1 MRFENITKKFDDFVA
16 VKNVTLDIY
25 EREFFALARAVGLRK
40 EHATAGCSPASSVR
54 PRAASS
60 SPAHDITE
68 LPPYE
73 RPVNMMFQ
81 SYALFPHMTVEGNI
95 GFGLRQEGMAKDKI
109 AERVEEAMAMLEL
122 QQVRQTQAHQLSG
135 GQQQR
140 VALARAIAKK
150 PRIVLLDEPL
160 GALDKKLRQQA
171 QFELMRIQETT
182 GTTFII
188 VTHDQ
193 EEAMTVASRI
203 AVMDKGDLVQVAT
216 PGEIY
221 ENPKTRYIAG
231 FIGDVNV
238 FEGKVSG
245 VSEGCIEIDA
255 KDGYKFKTRS
265 TEPVTVGQQ
274 VWLALRPEKIRI
286 AHDQPA
292 SAINAIPGKVEDVG
306 YLGSISH
313 YHVRTAPGERVTA
326 LRANSAHTVER
337 PISWEDQRLARL
349 AGRRR
354 RGSDALGVRS
364 DEHSN
369 NSGPRRWYV
378 IAAPYLWLL
387 AVFPRAIL
395 HRLQAFAFR
404 CRDRHSALYADT
416 SAGRGHYGFHLQAR
430 LRKLHL
436 HFQ

>member
-1 MRFENITKKFDDFVA
+1 MDVASARDPQTSTASSQRAGPRTAAPQSGFAPWKDPTKTPIVRFENITKRFDNFVA

-25 EREFFALARAVGLRK
+25 EREFFALLGPSGCGKSTLLRML
-40 EHATAGCSPASSVR
+40 AGFER
-54 PRAASS
+54 PTEGKTIVIGQ
-60 SPAHDITE
+60 DITA

-109 AERVEEAMAMLEL
+109 AERVDEAMAMLEL
-122 QQVRQTQAHQLSG
+122 KQFAKRKPNQLSG

-216 PGEIY
+216 PGDIY

-231 FIGDVNV
+231 FIGDVNL

-245 VSEGCIEIDA
+245 LSEGCIEIDA
-255 KDGYKFKTRS
+255 KDGYKFRTRS

-292 SAINAIPGKVEDVG
+292 SAVNAIPGKVEDVG

-326 LRANSAHTVER
+326 LRANSAHAVER
-337 PISWEDQRLARL
+337 SISWEDNVWLDWPID
-349 AGRRR
+349 AGVVLTR
-354 RGSDALGVRS
+354 
-364 DEHSN
+364 
-369 NSGPRRWYV
+369 
-378 IAAPYLWLL
+378 
-387 AVFPRAIL
+387 
-395 HRLQAFAFR
+395 
-404 CRDRHSALYADT
+404 
-416 SAGRGHYGFHLQAR
+416 
-430 LRKLHL
+430 
-436 HFQ
+436 

>member
-1 MRFENITKKFDDFVA
+1 MSVATARDPQVKPASPQRAGPRTAAPQSGFAPWKDPAKEPFVRFENITKRFDDFVA

-25 EREFFALARAVGLRK
+25 EREFFALLGPSGCGKSTLLRML
-40 EHATAGCSPASSVR
+40 AGFER
-54 PRAASS
+54 PTEGRTIVAGQ
-60 SPAHDITE
+60 DITA

-81 SYALFPHMTVEGNI
+81 SYALFPHMTVEANI

-109 AERVEEAMAMLEL
+109 ADRVDEAMAMLEL
-122 QQVRQTQAHQLSG
+122 GQFAKRKPHQLSG

-150 PRIVLLDEPL
+150 PRLVLLDEPL

-231 FIGDVNV
+231 FIGDVNA
-238 FEGKVSG
+238 FEGKVSAA
-245 VSEGCIEIDA
+245 SEGCIEIDA
-255 KDGYKFKTRS
+255 NDGYKFKTRS

-274 VWLALRPEKIRI
+274 AWLALRPEKIRI
-286 AHDQPA
+286 SHDQPV
-292 SAINAIPGKVEDVG
+292 SAVNAISGKVEDIG

-313 YHVRTAPGERVTA
+313 YHVRTVAGERVTA
-326 LRANSAHTVER
+326 LRANAAHTVER
-337 PISWEDQRLARL
+337 TISWDDNVWLDWPVD
-349 AGRRR
+349 AGVVLTR
-354 RGSDALGVRS
+354 
-364 DEHSN
+364 
-369 NSGPRRWYV
+369 
-378 IAAPYLWLL
+378 
-387 AVFPRAIL
+387 
-395 HRLQAFAFR
+395 
-404 CRDRHSALYADT
+404 
-416 SAGRGHYGFHLQAR
+416 
-430 LRKLHL
+430 
-436 HFQ
+436 